1 MTEISLNAAQEA
13 ARRFVLDEAGF
24 AHLTTID
31 ARGYPVTRTMTVFLH
46 EDWSVATVQRRL
58 HRRLDQWRRNP
69 RTEVVWTGTPRPG
82 ATNERPHVFDLN
94 LLPPRLVAV
103 RGDAQFMEPDWTE
116 GIYRAAVTAQR
127 AKGHERAPLR
137 SADEVAAQLVGVLI
151 RPVLV
156 RLEGFGEEAQSFHFR
171 PGPHA
176 QGGH

>member
-1 MTEISLNAAQEA
+1 MPEISLTAAQEG

-24 AHLTTID
+24 AQLTTID
-31 ARGYPVTRTMTVFLH
+31 ARGYPVTRTMAAFLE

-58 HRRLDQWRRNP
+58 HRRLDQWRRSP

-82 ATNERPHVFDLN
+82 ATNERPHVFDLD

-103 RGDAQFMEPDWTE
+103 RGDAQFMEPEWTD

-127 AKGHERAPLR
+127 AAGHDRAPLR
-137 SADEVAAQLVGVLI
+137 SPDEVATQLVGVLI

-156 RLEGFGEEAQSFHFR
+156 RLEGFGEEAQSFLFR

-176 QGGH
+176 QGGQ